1 MAPISIAPV
10 DSRITSA
17 DELAFPASRGLA
29 NAIVGNNERC
39 GAAVRRFA
47 TIVMNHK
54 RKFGVG
60 FFGLVIIAVSLS
72 MHTAASKTG
81 ERAHVVIMSTTD
93 MHGRIF
99 PIDYYTNKYD
109 NVGIAKVATLVK
121 EARNSDPDLILVD
134 SGDTIQGTPLEYFH
148 NKRNNTPPDPMMLA
162 MNALRYDSM
171 TVGNHEYN
179 FGLTVLEKARR
190 ESKFPWLSA
199 NTYNKGTSTTHYQ
212 PYIVKEVQGVRIGV
226 LGLTT
231 PGIPNWENVPNYAG
245 LEFHETVSEAKKWV
259 SILRDKETVDVVVIA
274 MHMGIEEDLRTGQTN
289 PSQVPNENA
298 AIAIARQVPGV
309 DLILMGH
316 THRDVPSLVVNGVQL
331 TQANRWAS
339 HVARVDLYLEKNT
352 SGRWSIVAKSARTI
366 PVTEKTE
373 IDPEIAKLGEPYDK
387 ETQAWLGRAIGESSE
402 ELTARDCRFRDSA
415 IIDLIQRVQ
424 IEAGNADVSM
434 AACFNPQAH
443 IPKGAVTVRD
453 IAGLYEYENT
463 LVTLELTGQQ
473 LKDALEHSARY
484 FREYQQAKSLNELVD
499 QRIPGYNFDMAEGV
513 TYDLDLT
520 KPFGQRVQNL
530 KFKGQPLRP
539 TQKLRVVTNNYRVNG
554 GGNYMMYKDAPV
566 VYRSSEEVRELII
579 DWVERHKT
587 IPTRESNNW
596 RIVQAP

>member
-1 MAPISIAPV
+1 MKSTGRILSISVSIV
-10 DSRITSA
+10 L
-17 DELAFPASRGLA
+17 LA
-29 NAIVGNNERC
+29 C
-39 GAAVRRFA
+39 AV
-47 TIVMNHK
+47 
-54 RKFGVG
+54 
-60 FFGLVIIAVSLS
+60 L
-72 MHTAASKTG
+72 TAGQQPNPK
-81 ERAHVVIMSTTD
+81 RAHVVILSTTD
-93 MHGRIF
+93 MHGRVF

-121 EARNSDPDLILVD
+121 EARKNDPDLLLVD

-162 MNALRYDSM
+162 MSALHYDSM

-179 FGLTVLEKARR
+179 FGLKVLEKARS
-190 ESKFPWLSA
+190 EAKFPWLSA
-199 NTYNKGTSTTHYQ
+199 NTYETQVKGNPATHYT
-212 PYIVKEVQGVRIGV
+212 PYIIKDVQGVRVGV

-231 PGIPNWENVPNYAG
+231 PGIPNWENVPNYDG

-259 SILRDKETVDVVVIA
+259 PILRDKEKADVVVIA
-274 MHMGIEEDLRTGQTN
+274 MHMGIEEDLRTGIPS

-309 DLILMGH
+309 DVILMGH
-316 THRDVPSLVVNGVQL
+316 THRPINDVMVNGVLL

-339 HVARVDLYLEKNT
+339 HVARVDLYLER
-352 SGRWSIVAKSARTI
+352 SSAERWNLIGKSSAII

-387 ETQAWLGRAIGESSE
+387 ETQAWLGRAIGESAE
-402 ELTARDCRFRDSA
+402 ELTSQGCRFHDTA

-424 IEAGNADVSM
+424 LEAGKADVSM
-434 AACFNPQAH
+434 AACFNDRAR
-443 IPKGAVTVRD
+443 IPKGSVTVRD

-484 FREYQQAKSLNELVD
+484 FKEYQTGKSLNDLVD
-499 QRIPGYNFDMAEGV
+499 TRIPGYNFDVAQGV
-513 TYDLDLT
+513 TYNLDVT
-520 KPFGQRVQNL
+520 KPFGQRIVNL
-530 KFKGQPLRP
+530 KFKGQSLSP

-554 GGNYMMYKDAPV
+554 GGGFTMYKDAPV
-566 VYRSSEEVRELII
+566 VYRSSAEVRELII
-579 DWVERHKT
+579 DWVEKNKT
-587 IPTRESNNW
+587 VPTQTDNNW
-596 RIVQAP
+596 KIVGAQ